1 MFNVPAETSIQELL
15 TEYGPKM
22 VKESVENQG
31 RTEELKG
38 TEFTLVIDVDG
49 EKYSFVVKDG
59 TDVQVGT
66 DKDLDN
72 AMVRYMISRDDLER
86 MIANQQLDMLLG
98 IMTDL
103 NQQKY
108 QTLQG
113 LKGVMTAIL
122 SNDDGSDYTIKA
134 SFNEAYSPEATFK
147 MKTSDSAS
155 LMRKESNPVNLF
167 MSGAM
172 KIEGDMAFAMAT
184 QPLFT

>member
-1 MFNVPAETSIQELL
+1 MFNIPAQTSIQELL

-22 VKESVENQG
+22 VRESVENQG

-49 EKYSFVVKDG
+49 EKYSFVVRDG

-72 AMVRYMISRDDLER
+72 AMVRYMISRDELER
-86 MIANQQLDMLLG
+86 MIDSQQLDMLLG
-98 IMTDL
+98 IITDL

-113 LKGVMTAIL
+113 KTSHRLSAGESEFPAIL
-122 SNDDGSDYTIKA
+122 LGHGRPD
-134 SFNEAYSPEATFK
+134 
-147 MKTSDSAS
+147 TSRAALLFFRLRDSS
-155 LMRKESNPVNLF
+155 HRC
-167 MSGAM
+167 
-172 KIEGDMAFAMAT
+172 
-184 QPLFT
+184 PLRHPRIPARTG